1 MTSVLDTQFRLST
14 LLGLKVDPEDID
26 ERTADLMKKARQ
38 IWELCINEMEMRHYN
53 DTDKALDGCYERT
66 ACAIQIITGIS
77 EWEAYF
83 LTDILIKKY
92 RTNRNG

>member
-38 IWELCINEMEMRHYN
+38 IWELCINEMELRQYT
-53 DTDKALDGCYERT
+53 DTDKALDACYERT
-66 ACAIQIITGIS
+66 VCAIQIITGIA
-77 EWEAYF
+77 EWDASH
-83 LTDILIKKY
+83 LADILINEY
-92 RTNRNG
+92 RANRNG